1 MPDFT
6 SALYLGLTHSGRSLP
21 GWRQLSLGRP
31 ALLEEPP
38 GAEQLAAG
46 LSQLQGTGQ
55 SVVLPST
62 LHLFLDVFEYLA
74 VAGTA
79 IYMDSASYPIA
90 RWGAERAG
98 LRGVPLASFTRHNPH
113 DLLRQLTRGARQGL
127 RPLVVSDGICPT
139 TGRLAPLGEYLE
151 MIRHFGGLLLLDDTQ
166 ALGVLGGN
174 PDKRAPY
181 GFGGGGSL
189 RYLGLTGS
197 DVLPY
202 TLVGASLA
210 KAFGVPMAVLSGSR
224 GLIQRFKTQSLSR
237 LHCSPPSV
245 AVIQSAQ
252 NALTLNLRYGD
263 SLRAR
268 LLANILYLQRGLG
281 DMGLVAD
288 GGSFPV
294 QTLQSIAGMTAP
306 GLHQAFMQRGVKTL
320 LLKPRAESA
329 ARVGMVINASHGFTD
344 IDTCLGQLEA
354 ILAPGNRRSR
364 QHRPIQHRPIQHRP
378 IQHK

>member
-6 SALYLGLTHSGRSLP
+6 SALYLGLTHSSRSLP

-38 GAEQLAAG
+38 GAEQLAVG
-46 LSQLQGTGQ
+46 LSQLQGTEQ
-55 SVVLPST
+55 AVVLPST

-90 RWGAERAG
+90 RWGAERAA
-98 LRGVPLASFTRHNPH
+98 LRGVPLVSFGRHNPR
-113 DLLRQLTRGARQGL
+113 DLLRQLTRGAHQGL
-127 RPLVVSDGICPT
+127 RPLVVSDGICPAN
-139 TGRLAPLGEYLE
+139 GQLAPLGEYLE

-166 ALGVLGGN
+166 ALGVLGGD
-174 PDKRAPY
+174 PDKRVPY

-189 RYLGLTGS
+189 RYLGLTEP
-197 DVLPY
+197 DVLPHI
-202 TLVGASLA
+202 VIGASLA

-224 GLIQRFKTQSLSR
+224 GLIQRFKAQSLSR
-237 LHCSPPSV
+237 LHCSPPSA

-252 NALTLNLRYGD
+252 SALALNLRYGD
-263 SLRAR
+263 SLRVR
-268 LLANILYLQRGLG
+268 LLANVQRLQRGLG

-288 GGSFPV
+288 GGFFPV
-294 QTLQSIAGMTAP
+294 QTLQPIAGVTAP
-306 GLHQAFMQRGVKTL
+306 GLHQALMQREVKTL

-329 ARVGMVINASHGFTD
+329 ARVGMVINASHDFTD
-344 IDTCLGQLEA
+344 IDTCLGQLEES
-354 ILAPGNRRSR
+354 LVSGSHKSRRHR
-364 QHRPIQHRPIQHRP
+364 PIQHRSIQHRPIQHR
-378 IQHK
+378 

>member
-6 SALYLGLTHSGRSLP
+6 SALYLGLTHSSRSLP

-46 LSQLQGTGQ
+46 LSQLQGTEQ
-55 SVVLPST
+55 AVVLPST

-90 RWGAERAG
+90 RWGAERAA
-98 LRGVPLASFTRHNPH
+98 LRGVPLASFGRHDPR
-113 DLLRQLTRGARQGL
+113 DLLRQLKRGARQGL
-127 RPLVVSDGICPT
+127 RPLVVSDGICPA
-139 TGRLAPLGEYLE
+139 TGQLAPLGEYLE

-166 ALGVLGGN
+166 ALGVLGADPG
-174 PDKRAPY
+174 KRAPY

-189 RYLGLTGS
+189 KYLGLTGS
-197 DVLPY
+197 EVLPH
-202 TLVGASLA
+202 VVIGASLA
-210 KAFGVPMAVLSGSR
+210 KAFGVPMAVLSGNRS
-224 GLIQRFKTQSLSR
+224 LIQRFKSQSLSR

-252 NALTLNLRYGD
+252 SALALNLRYGD

-268 LLANILYLQRGLG
+268 LLANVQRLQRGLG
-281 DMGLVAD
+281 DMGLATD
-288 GGSFPV
+288 GGFFPV
-294 QTLQSIAGMTAP
+294 QTLQPIARMTAP
-306 GLHQAFMQRGVKTL
+306 GLHQALMQREVKTL
-320 LLKPRAESA
+320 LLKPRSGSEI
-329 ARVGMVINASHGFTD
+329 RLGMVITASHAIKD
-344 IDTCLGQLEA
+344 IDTCLEQLEA
-354 ILAPGNRRSR
+354 ILALGSHRSR
-364 QHRPIQHRPIQHRP
+364 QHRPIQYRPIQQR
-378 IQHK
+378 

>member
-6 SALYLGLTHSGRSLP
+6 SALYLGMTHSSRSLA

-38 GAEQLAAG
+38 GADPLAVG
-46 LSQLQGTGQ
+46 LSQLQGTEHA
-55 SVVLPST
+55 VVMPST
-62 LHLFLDVFEYLA
+62 LHLFLDLFEYLA

-90 RWGAERAG
+90 RWGAERAA
-98 LRGVPLASFTRHNPH
+98 LRGVPLASFGRHNPR
-113 DLLRQLTRGARQGL
+113 DLLRLLTRGARQGL
-127 RPLVVSDGICPT
+127 RPLVVSDGICPA
-139 TGRLAPLGEYLE
+139 TGQLAPLREYVE

-166 ALGVLGGN
+166 ALGVLGRD

-189 RYLGLTGS
+189 RYLGLTGPES
-197 DVLPY
+197 LPHI
-202 TLVGASLA
+202 VIGASLA

-224 GLIQRFKTQSLSR
+224 GFIQRFKNQSLSR

-252 NALTLNLRYGD
+252 SALVLNHRYGD

-268 LLANILYLQRGLG
+268 LAANVQRLQAGLG
-281 DMGLVAD
+281 DIGLAAD
-288 GGSFPV
+288 GGFFPV
-294 QTLQSIAGMTAP
+294 QTLQPITGVTAP
-306 GLHQAFMQRGVKTL
+306 ALHQALLQRDVKTL
-320 LLKPRAESA
+320 LLKPRAGSET
-329 ARVGMVINASHGFTD
+329 RLGMVITASHAVKD
-344 IDTCLGQLEA
+344 IDTCLGQMEA
-354 ILAPGNRRSR
+354 ILTSGSRKSRR
-364 QHRPIQHRPIQHRP
+364 HRPI
-378 IQHK
+378 